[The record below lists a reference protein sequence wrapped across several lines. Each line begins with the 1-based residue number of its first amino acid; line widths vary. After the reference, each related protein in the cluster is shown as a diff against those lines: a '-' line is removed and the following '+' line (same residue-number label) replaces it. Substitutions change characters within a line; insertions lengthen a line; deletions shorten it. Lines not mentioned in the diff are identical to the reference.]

1 MSASEDKA
9 SFSFTDAES
18 FNPLNLIFEFNE
30 FLRKITIPLWLCLYY
45 F

>member
-9 SFSFTDAES
+9 NFSFTDTQS

-30 FLRKITIPLWLCLYY
+30 FLRKITIPLWLWLYY

>member
-1 MSASEDKA
+1 MSAVEDKDNV
-9 SFSFTDAES
+9 SFTDTQS